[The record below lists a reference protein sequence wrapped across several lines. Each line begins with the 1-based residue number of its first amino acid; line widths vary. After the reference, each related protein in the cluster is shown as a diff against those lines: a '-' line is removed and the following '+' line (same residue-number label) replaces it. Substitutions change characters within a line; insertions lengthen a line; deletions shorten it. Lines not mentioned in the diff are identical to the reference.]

1 MKLKSI
7 LGTVAALALT
17 ATAATAEIKIG
28 FAAEAYPPFTAK
40 NAAANGKVL
49 KSISKTLFVQRW
61 KKNASLLT

>member
-40 NAAANGKVL
+40 NAAGEWEGFEVDL
-49 KSISKTLFVQRW
+49 KKR
-61 KKNASLLT
+61 SLCSDGRRMRRR

>member
-40 NAAANGKVL
+40 NASGEWEGFEVDL
-49 KSISKTLFVQRW
+49 
-61 KKNASLLT
+61 KNAL